1 MQRYTDE
8 IALECQE
15 SEEEMQREAHVNYV
29 TDKELIIKTFKKF
42 KASKSVNNVF
52 LKYLII

>member
-42 KASKSVNNVF
+42 KASKSVNNMF
-52 LKYLII
+52 F